1 MIKYSE
7 NIEKYGFFS
16 IKDLT
21 IDYANAYNV
30 IRNKGNL
37 ENESKITCGGTK
49 RDNLKAKYE
58 YKDGKELRK
67 RELKKFNPRN
77 RR

>member
-1 MIKYSE
+1 MTKYSE
-7 NIEKYGFFS
+7 TIEEYELFT

-21 IDYANAYNV
+21 TDYANAYNV

-67 RELKKFNPRN
+67 EIAGEI
-77 RR
+77 